1 MSKSTA
7 IVGRVT
13 VVKPLS
19 SVLIPVIRVTD
30 AITIVVVALDVVV
43 VGALSRP
50 RKVTS
55 SLRALLATV
64 DGRRVLGVGVLAKT
78 ACGTCG
84 TAIEFNSIEVRD
96 MFEEA
101 EQVTQYLTMGTKI
114 ERQLWR
120 PLGTRSGGTPGIPV
134 ACQGQG

>member
-1 MSKSTA
+1 M
-7 IVGRVT
+7 
-13 VVKPLS
+13 
-19 SVLIPVIRVTD
+19 PVIRVTD

-43 VGALSRP
+43 GVLSRP

-84 TAIEFNSIEVRD
+84 AAIWFNSIEVRD
-96 MFEEA
+96 MFKQA
-101 EQVTQYLTMGTKI
+101 EQADLSVTMYGKMKK
-114 ERQLWR
+114 QL
-120 PLGTRSGGTPGIPV
+120 
-134 ACQGQG
+134 